1 MRVFE
6 TKAVVVPLP
15 HVLQAIEPEEE
26 AALAVSMSETARLE
40 GKHMTEFEHSV
51 PVTEPEHE
59 TSVAEVTEV
68 PPHEGLRLPK
78 EATLVEHG
86 ATVSQV
92 QLRGVLRNG
101 EN

>member
-6 TKAVVVPLP
+6 SKAAIVPLP
-15 HVLQAIEPEEE
+15 HLPRAIEPEEE
-26 AALAVSMSETARLE
+26 AALAVSMSEAGRLE
-40 GKHMTEFEHSV
+40 GKHMTEFEHSF

-68 PPHEGLRLPK
+68 PPHEGLRRPE

-92 QLRGVLRNG
+92 QLRASVP
-101 EN
+101 